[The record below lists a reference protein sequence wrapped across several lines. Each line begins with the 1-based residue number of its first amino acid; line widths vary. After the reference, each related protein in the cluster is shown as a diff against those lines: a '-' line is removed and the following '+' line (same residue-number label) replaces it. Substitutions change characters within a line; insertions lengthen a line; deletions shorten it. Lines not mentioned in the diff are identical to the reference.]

1 MKAIELCP
9 PKHLD
14 AADLGGNCVD
24 VTIKTVAFTTV
35 GEKQERKGAIVFNEF
50 DRPMVINRTNIKRLI
65 DLHGPDT
72 DAWVGKKVTLYPSE
86 TDFAGKTVPCIRVKT
101 QAVK

>member
-14 AADLGGNCVD
+14 AADLGGKDNI
-24 VTIKTVAFTTV
+24 VTIKNVAFTEV
-35 GEKQERKGAIVFNEF
+35 GETKERKGALVLAEF

-65 DLHGPDT
+65 KKLGGDT
-72 DAWVGKKVTLYPSE
+72 DQWIGKQITLYPSE
-86 TDFAGKTVPCIRVKT
+86 CDYKGDTVSCIRVRENS
-101 QAVK
+101 